1 MAAALVILSRAIVC
15 ITCLDAQKRD
25 TIKVMVDN
33 RTLYLAFLI
42 VAAAVALAAA
52 AWFFYGQKG
61 PSQPSPDAAAQQ
73 AAEETAKSEN
83 PFKSESPLSAV
94 EANPFEKTKK
104 VLNPFEI

>member
-1 MAAALVILSRAIVC
+1 VAAALVKFSHAIVC
-15 ITCLDAQKRD
+15 ITRLDAQKRD
-25 TIKVMVDN
+25 TIKAMVEN
-33 RTLYLAFLI
+33 RTLYLASLI
-42 VAAAVALAAA
+42 AVAAVALAVA
-52 AWFFYGQKG
+52 AWFFYGQK

-104 VLNPFEI
+104 VLNPFEQ